1 MRQDESVHLDES
13 MGYAL
18 KQAASTLR
26 SAMDAALRPL
36 ELTVPQYACLELLGQ
51 RPGMSN
57 AELARGA
64 FVTRQAMDGVL
75 RGLRQ
80 RGLIRRPDVALS
92 GRSLPATLTDSGRG
106 KLGSAS
112 RAVRAVEVQ
121 MTAPLSVSD
130 QERMR
135 DNLASCV
142 RALQVNDKP

>member
-1 MRQDESVHLDES
+1 MSQAEGVHLDQS
-13 MGYAL
+13 MGYTL

-64 FVTRQAMDGVL
+64 FVTRQAMNGVL
-75 RGLRQ
+75 QGLRQ
-80 RGLIRRPDVALS
+80 RGLVSRPDVAPS
-92 GRSLPATLTDSGRG
+92 GRSLPARLTDSGRG
-106 KLGSAS
+106 RLDAAS
-112 RAVRAVEVQ
+112 RTVRAIEVR
-121 MTAPLSVSD
+121 MTAPLSTAD

-135 DNLASCV
+135 NSLALCV
-142 RALQVNDKP
+142 QALQAHDKP